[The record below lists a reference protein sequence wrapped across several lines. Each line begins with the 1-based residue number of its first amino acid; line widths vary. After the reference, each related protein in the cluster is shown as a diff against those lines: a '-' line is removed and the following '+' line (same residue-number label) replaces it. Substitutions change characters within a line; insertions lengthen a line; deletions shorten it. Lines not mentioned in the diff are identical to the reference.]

1 MRYIGNKNKL
11 LPFIDAFLDDMGIE
25 RGRALDAFA
34 GTATVGRYLK
44 SRGMEVVTCDIL
56 SSSYAFQRAYVVTNG
71 YPSFSRLIADS
82 NFQSVREDG
91 SFQQMVESRFAEQ
104 EELFDTSSDEA
115 RALKEVLV
123 YLDTVLASHAGFITK
138 NYSAPHEGQEGSRM
152 YFTEANARCID
163 MIRGQLHTW
172 QKGGSVDD
180 DEFHL
185 LLACLLEAA
194 DSVANTTGVYA
205 AFVKTWQSNALRP
218 LKFKIPLL
226 VSSDNR
232 VCEALQGDVNQLIPK
247 LGSFDLLYL
256 DPPYN
261 TRQYS
266 AYYHVPELIA
276 EGWFDQEPTLRGKTG
291 LVPDEHKKS
300 QWSSRTD
307 CVFALEE
314 MLKNADATHVLLSY
328 NNEGIIG
335 ENDIERLFK
344 EFGLTHTYQRVGR
357 DYKRY
362 RSDSDNQARNYKGN
376 RVTEY
381 LYYVRLK

>member
-25 RGRALDAFA
+25 TGRALDAFA

-71 YPSFSRLIADS
+71 YPSFSRLVADS
-82 NFQSVREDG
+82 NFQGVRGDE

-104 EELFDTSSDEA
+104 GELFDAPADEA
-115 RALKEVLV
+115 GALEEVLV
-123 YLDTVLASHAGFITK
+123 YLDTVLSPYAGFITK
-138 NYSAPHEGQEGSRM
+138 NYSASHEGQEGSRM
-152 YFTEANARCID
+152 YFSEANARCID
-163 MIRGQLHTW
+163 IIRCQLHTW
-172 QKGGSVDD
+172 QEDGSVDD

-205 AFVKTWQSNALRP
+205 AFIKTWQSNALRP
-218 LKFKIPLL
+218 LKLKIPLL
-226 VSSDNR
+226 LPSDDR
-232 VCEALQGDVNQLIPK
+232 LCEALQGDVNQLISK

-266 AYYHVPELIA
+266 SYYHVPELIA
-276 EGWFDQEPTLRGKTG
+276 EGWFDEEPTLRGKTG

-300 QWSSRTD
+300 QWSSRAD
-307 CVFALEE
+307 CVSALEE
-314 MLKNADATHVLLSY
+314 LLDSADATHVLLSY
-328 NNEGIIG
+328 NDEGIIS
-335 ENDIERLFK
+335 ESDIERLFK
-344 EFGLTHTYQRVGR
+344 EFGLASTYQRIGR

-362 RSDSDNQARNYKGN
+362 RSDSDNEVRTYRRN